1 MYFGFVVLKTF
12 SQLVYSPSFSG
23 YSTSGFKLKQWVL
36 LLTESCL
43 VKLDAKVNANEILS
57 LARNERKRTRESDHE
72 STLRQ
77 GRKEGTEHGRTKGE
91 IELMS

>member
-1 MYFGFVVLKTF
+1 MVLKTF

-23 YSTSGFKLKQWVL
+23 YSTSGSKLKQWVL
-36 LLTESCL
+36 LLTESRL

-57 LARNERKRTRESDHE
+57 LARDERKRIRESDHE

-77 GRKEGTEHGRTKGE
+77 GRKREPSMEEQKGK
-91 IELMS
+91 